1 VDESATGPAGFS
13 FCARIAA
20 VDFRLSDE
28 QQLIRQTA
36 RAFCDAE
43 IAPHASEW
51 DRTETIDRGI
61 VGKLAGLGYLAAA
74 LPEPYGGM
82 ALDMVSYALVVEE
95 LGRADSNVR
104 GIVSVSN
111 GLYGK
116 SVSRWGTDEQ
126 KERLLP
132 GLASGEALGC
142 YALTEPGA
150 GSDPSSLETRAVRE
164 GGDWAISGQKIF
176 ITLGSWASYALVFA
190 RTGEAGPRG
199 ITCFIV
205 PTDSPGFEARPIKG
219 KLGLRAQDTAELHLD
234 GVHVSDENRLGE
246 LGGGF
251 KVAMSALDHGRISLG
266 AGCVGISQGCLDASI
281 AYTKQRTQFG
291 RTVASFQLVQELL
304 ADIAVETEAA
314 RLLVWRAAATAD
326 AGEQYT
332 VEASLAQYFASEVAV
347 RAANAA
353 VQAHGGYGY
362 VDEFPVGKYLRDAR
376 VTTLYEG
383 TSQIQKLLIGRALTG
398 ESAFA

>member
-1 VDESATGPAGFS
+1 M
-13 FCARIAA
+13 
-20 VDFRLSDE
+20 DFTLSDE

-36 RAFCDAE
+36 REFCDAE
-43 IAPHASEW
+43 IAPHAADW
-51 DRTETIDRGI
+51 DRTETIDREI
-61 VGKLAGLGYLAAA
+61 VGKLASVGFLGAA
-74 LPEPYGGM
+74 LPEEHGGM
-82 ALDMVSYALVVEE
+82 GLPMTSYALVVEE

-116 SVSRWGTDEQ
+116 SVARWGTDEQ
-126 KERLLP
+126 KARLLP
-132 GLASGEALGC
+132 PLAAGEELGC

-150 GSDPSSLETRAVRE
+150 GSDPGGLETRAERD
-164 GGDWAISGQKIF
+164 GDGWRISGQKIF
-176 ITLGSWASYALVFA
+176 ITLGSWAAHALVFA

-199 ITCFIV
+199 ITCFVV
-205 PTDSPGFEARPIKG
+205 PTGADGFEARPIKG
-219 KLGLRAQDTAELHLD
+219 KLGLRAQDTAELFID
-234 GVHVSDENRLGE
+234 GVRVGDDAIVGE

-266 AGCVGISQGCLDASI
+266 AGCVGIAQGCLDASV

-291 RTVASFQLVQELL
+291 RPVASFQLVQELL

-314 RLLVWRAAATAD
+314 RLLVWRAAAVAD
-326 AGEQYT
+326 RGERHT
-332 VEASLAQYFASEVAV
+332 VEASYAKYFASEVAV

-362 VDEFPVGKYLRDAR
+362 VDEYPVGKYLRDAR

-398 ESAFA
+398 ENAFA

>member
-1 VDESATGPAGFS
+1 M
-13 FCARIAA
+13 
-20 VDFRLSDE
+20 DFELSDE
-28 QQLIRQTA
+28 QRLIRETA
-36 RAFCDAE
+36 RSFCDVE
-43 IAPHASEW
+43 IAPHAAEW
-51 DRTETIDRGI
+51 DRTEAIDRGI
-61 VGKLAGLGYLAAA
+61 VGKLASLGFLAAA
-74 LPEPYGGM
+74 LPEEHGGLG
-82 ALDMVSYALVVEE
+82 LDMVSYTLLIEE

-116 SVSRWGTDEQ
+116 SVARWGTPEQ
-126 KERLLP
+126 RARLLP
-132 GLASGEALGC
+132 ALAAGDELGC

-150 GSDPSSLETRAVRE
+150 GSDPGSLETRAGRD
-164 GGDWAISGQKIF
+164 GDGYVLRGQKVF
-176 ITLGSWASYALVFA
+176 ITLGSWATWALVFA
-190 RTGEAGPRG
+190 RTGEPGPRG
-199 ITCFIV
+199 ITCFVV
-205 PTDSPGFEARPIKG
+205 PTDAVGFEARPIKG

-234 GVHVSDENRLGE
+234 GVRVGADTVLGE
-246 LGGGF
+246 VGGGF

-266 AGCVGISQGCLDASI
+266 AGCVGIAQGCLDASI
-281 AYTKQRTQFG
+281 AYTKARTQFG
-291 RTVASFQLVQELL
+291 RPVASFQLVQELL

-326 AGEQYT
+326 RGERHT
-332 VEASLAQYFASEVAV
+332 VEASFAKYFASETAV

-362 VDEFPVGKYLRDAR
+362 VDEYPVGKYLRDAR